1 MALQHYQEPKLNNDS
16 SDETL
21 SLEIFVYFFIN
32 FYPDLTQ
39 TQILTPKLTLKL
51 TQILTL
57 KKSRK

>member
-1 MALQHYQEPKLNNDS
+1 MALQHYQQPKSNNDS

-32 FYPDLTQ
+32 FDPDLTQ